1 MEQGQ
6 TDRSGPDFLGWTT
19 RLAAVG
25 AAGVLVVSALAVWIG
40 TSRGFDLT
48 DEGIYLVTSRAFR
61 RPELTFT
68 GAPGMLGPVFQLL
81 GWSIPWLRRVKLI
94 AFLVMS
100 GVLGTTVER
109 VLIRRIGGRSERD
122 LARLV
127 WVVALVMVGGLTV
140 YSLLPQSPGY
150 NDLAILLSMAAVVVT
165 VRAIAD
171 GASIRT
177 GVGLGFFGVL
187 LFFVKFPSAAMVGAG
202 CLTVLVVRRRGAVA
216 ILLRTLAL
224 GGAVGGVIALGLLQV
239 LSGNVISRA
248 QAVFRA
254 NSTAV
259 KGQSLSN
266 SYGDIYL
273 SAAGSILRG
282 VGPLVA
288 VVGVAAVVVR
298 WLVRRA
304 PWAACLTML
313 AVSLAVVAVARRRQF
328 FTGGQDHVSTLQN
341 AFPLLAAIVVLSA
354 WSLRGP
360 AVEGGV
366 SDDDRR
372 RGDLLAGVALLLAAP
387 TLQAIGTGNTP
398 FVIAASAGALWM
410 SGFLVVLFW
419 LAPLRGPASLAS
431 IGLAGLVGGATWL
444 LGAPALWLTPFRLAG
459 DLRDQTT
466 LVRGVPRL
474 SGVHTDPATAAFM
487 TDAHRVLAD
496 RRVLGR
502 PGFSSFAGVGLA
514 YALELGHPPAGIYID
529 EPLAGVLSGRIADA
543 CRIGAISPDEPPV
556 VLTDASRFSTTTRA
570 LEECGIDFPD
580 GYERVTLAS
589 PPFLADFGIA
599 RISLWTPKP

>member
-19 RLAAVG
+19 RLAAFG

-165 VRAIAD
+165 LRAIAD

-202 CLTVLVVRRRGAVA
+202 CLTVLVVRRRFSVA
-216 ILLRTLAL
+216 IVVRTLAL
-224 GGAVGGVIALGLLQV
+224 GGAVGGAIALGLLQL

-266 SYGDIYL
+266 SYGDIYM

-282 VGPLVA
+282 VAPLVA
-288 VVGVAAVVVR
+288 VVGVGALVAR

-304 PWAACLTML
+304 PWAACVTML

-366 SDDDRR
+366 SDDDRQ

-410 SGFLVVLFW
+410 SGFLVILFW
-419 LAPLRGPASLAS
+419 LAPSRGPASLAS
-431 IGLAGLVGGATWL
+431 IGLAGLVGAATWL

-459 DLRDQTT
+459 DLRNQTT
-466 LVRGVPRL
+466 LVQGVPRL
-474 SGVHTDPATAAFM
+474 AGVHTDPATAAFLTKARAVM
-487 TDAHRVLAD
+487 GERNM
-496 RRVLGR
+496 LGQ
-502 PGFSSFAGVGLA
+502 PGFSSFAGVGMA

-529 EPLAGVLSGRIADA
+529 EPLAGVLKGRVADA

-556 VLTDASRFSTTTRA
+556 VLTDASRFSTTARA

-599 RISLWTPKP
+599 RISLWTPSP